1 MITQF
6 FINEYLRNFNVQ
18 KALLEPIIFL
28 ILYRDFNVQH
38 LLDTH

>member
-6 FINEYLRNFNVQ
+6 FINEYLGNFNVQ
-18 KALLEPIIFL
+18 KALLETIIFL
-28 ILYRDFNVQH
+28 VLYRDFNVQH